1 MNYKRAAKRD
11 KIMDEIDREL
21 IQILKHDAR
30 ATYSEIGKKVGLS
43 EGAVRKRIR
52 DLVNAGVIKRFTV
65 KLGLSEGAEAI
76 ALVSVKPSIP
86 TSEISATLMKIPNV
100 ESVYEITGEYDIA
113 IMISAMNIAEVNKTV
128 EEIRRIEGVVNTN
141 TMIIL
146 RSW

>member
-1 MNYKRAAKRD
+1 
-11 KIMDEIDREL
+11 MDEIDKEI

-43 EGAVRKRIR
+43 EGAVRKRIKE
-52 DLVNAGVIKRFTV
+52 LVKAGVIKRFTIR
-65 KLGLSEGAEAI
+65 LGLSEGAEAI

-86 TSEISATLMKIPNV
+86 TSEISAMLMKIPNV
-100 ESVYEITGEYDIA
+100 ESIYEITGEYDIA

-128 EEIRRIEGVVNTN
+128 EEIRRMDGVVNTN
-141 TMIIL
+141 TMIVL

>member
-1 MNYKRAAKRD
+1 MN
-11 KIMDEIDREL
+11 EIDKEI

-43 EGAVRKRIR
+43 DGAVRKRIN
-52 DLVNAGVIKRFTV
+52 DLVKAGVIKRFTIR
-65 KLGLSEGAEAI
+65 LGLSEGAEAI

-86 TSEISATLMKIPNV
+86 TSEISDVLMKIPNV

-113 IMISAMNIAEVNKTV
+113 IMISAMNITEVNKTI
-128 EEIRRIEGVVNTN
+128 EEIRRMDGVVNTN
-141 TMIIL
+141 TMIVL

>member
-1 MNYKRAAKRD
+1 MCSKREESK
-11 KIMDEIDREL
+11 MDEVDKEI

-43 EGAVRKRIR
+43 EGAVRKRIK
-52 DLVNAGVIKRFTV
+52 DLVKAGVIKRFTIR
-65 KLGLSEGAEAI
+65 LGLSEGAEAI

-86 TSEISATLMKIPNV
+86 TSEISAMLMKIPNV
-100 ESVYEITGEYDIA
+100 ESIYEITGEYDIA

-128 EEIRRIEGVVNTN
+128 EEIRRMDGVVNTN
-141 TMIIL
+141 TMIVL

>member
-1 MNYKRAAKRD
+1 
-11 KIMDEIDREL
+11 MDEIDREV

-52 DLVNAGVIKRFTV
+52 DLVKAGVIKRFTV
-65 KLGLSEGAEAI
+65 RLGLSEGAEAI

>member
-1 MNYKRAAKRD
+1 
-11 KIMDEIDREL
+11 MDEVDKEI

-30 ATYSEIGKKVGLS
+30 ATYSEIGKKIGLS
-43 EGAVRKRIR
+43 EGAVRKRIK
-52 DLVNAGVIKRFTV
+52 DLVKVGVIKRFTIR
-65 KLGLSEGAEAI
+65 LGLSEGAEAI

-86 TSEISATLMKIPNV
+86 TSEISAMLMKIPNV

-128 EEIRRIEGVVNTN
+128 EEIRRMEGVVNTN
-141 TMIIL
+141 TMIVL

>member
-1 MNYKRAAKRD
+1 
-11 KIMDEIDREL
+11 MDEVDKKI

-43 EGAVRKRIR
+43 EGAVRKRIK
-52 DLVNAGVIKRFTV
+52 DLVKAGVVKRFTIR
-65 KLGLSEGAEAI
+65 LGLAEGAEAI
-76 ALVSVKPSIP
+76 ALVSVKPSMP
-86 TSEISATLMKIPNV
+86 TSEISAMLMKIPNV

-128 EEIRRIEGVVNTN
+128 EEIRRMEGVVNTN
-141 TMIIL
+141 TMIVL